1 MGFITT
7 LTANNDLIHR
17 LPEYP
22 DLGDAIL
29 QAIQKLP
36 IERPVEV
43 GHTGMT
49 AIESHHSDYS
59 EALLIGGHSEAT
71 QLGVAVHYGDKN
83 PELTLLTRLAEKHG
97 YKLVRRRPREPK
109 T

>member
-22 DLGDAIL
+22 DLGDEIHKAIL
-29 QAIQKLP
+29 TLP
-36 IERPVEV
+36 VERPVEI
-43 GHTGMT
+43 GRTGMT
-49 AIESHHSDYS
+49 AVESHHSDYS

-83 PELTLLTRLAEKHG
+83 PELTLLERLAEKQG
-97 YKLVRRRPREPK
+97 YKLVKRRPRDPR